1 MQVAPPPSIL
11 DSAPRRRLWGRDRI
25 KEKKDWKAGLWALFF
40 LGPNLILFLIF
51 TAYPV
56 GYGVY
61 ISLYNYSVL
70 KPKKW
75 VGLGNYERFIHHRDT
90 PDLILRS
97 IYYAVGATIPAV
109 VLPLVI
115 AVLLT
120 NAGVATKFFRGLYIL
135 PIVTSAVA
143 AAAVWKWMYAKDFGL
158 INYGLRRVGGHP
170 VDWLFNLE
178 WAMPAVIVMT
188 IWLLLPFNTILYTAG
203 LQEVP
208 RDLYDAAAVDGAS
221 NVQQFRDITIP
232 LITPTTFFVLL
243 ITMIN
248 VLVGG
253 FDIINVLTQGGPL
266 HATDVLIYDIYENA
280 FVNFRLGYASAEAY
294 ILFAAILAV
303 TLFNWGLQ
311 KRWVHYA

>member
-1 MQVAPPPSIL
+1 MQVPPPPSGMT
-11 DSAPRRRLWGRDRI
+11 STPRRKLRNPRRT
-25 KEKKDWKAGLWALFF
+25 KEKRDWKAGLWALVF
-40 LGPNLILFLIF
+40 LGPNLILFLAF

-56 GYGVY
+56 GYGLY

-70 KPKKW
+70 KPKVW
-75 VGLGNYERFIHHRDT
+75 VGLENYDRFIHHPDT
-90 PDLILRS
+90 LDLFKRS

-109 VLPLVI
+109 ILPLVI

-120 NAGVATKFFRGLYIL
+120 NAGVTTKFFRGLYFL
-135 PIVTSAVA
+135 PIVTSSVA

-158 INYGLRRVGGHP
+158 INYGLRSVGGQP
-170 VDWLFNLE
+170 VEWLFNLD

-203 LQEVP
+203 LQDVP

-221 NVQQFRDITIP
+221 KFQQFLGITIP

-253 FDIINVLTQGGPL
+253 FDVINVLTQGGPL
-266 HATDVLIYDIYENA
+266 HATDVLIYDIYVNA
-280 FVNFRLGYASAEAY
+280 FQNFKMGYASAEAY
-294 ILFAAILAV
+294 VLFAAVLVV
-303 TLFNWGLQ
+303 TLFNWALQ
-311 KRWVHYA
+311 KRWVHYG

>member
-1 MQVAPPPSIL
+1 MESTPGRQ
-11 DSAPRRRLWGRDRI
+11 LWKPGRI
-25 KEKKDWKAGLWALFF
+25 KEKKDWKAGLWALLF

-56 GYGVY
+56 AFGLY

-70 KPKKW
+70 KPKRW
-75 VGLGNYERFIHHRDT
+75 VGLANYEQFVHHPQT
-90 PDLILRS
+90 PDLIKRS
-97 IYYAVGATIPAV
+97 IYYAVGATVPAV
-109 VLPLVI
+109 ILPLVI

-120 NAGVATKFFRGLYIL
+120 NAGAATKFFRGLYIL
-135 PIVTSAVA
+135 PIVTSPVA

-158 INYGLRRVGGHP
+158 INYGLRRVGAQP
-170 VDWLFNLE
+170 VDWLFNLN

-221 NVQQFRDITIP
+221 KFQQFRSITIP

-253 FDIINVLTQGGPL
+253 FDVINVLTQGGPL

-280 FVNFRLGYASAEAY
+280 FVNFRMGYASAEAY
-294 ILFAAILAV
+294 VLFAAVLVV
-303 TLFNWGLQ
+303 TLFNWALQ

>member
-1 MQVAPPPSIL
+1 MTST
-11 DSAPRRRLWGRDRI
+11 PRRKLRNPRRT
-25 KEKKDWKAGLWALFF
+25 KEKRDWKAGLWALVF
-40 LGPNLILFLIF
+40 LGPNLILFLAF

-56 GYGVY
+56 GYGLY

-70 KPKKW
+70 KPKVW
-75 VGLGNYERFIHHRDT
+75 VGLENYDRFIHHPET
-90 PDLILRS
+90 LDLFKRS

-109 VLPLVI
+109 ILPLVI

-120 NAGVATKFFRGLYIL
+120 NAGVTTKFFRGLYFL
-135 PIVTSAVA
+135 PIVTSSVA

-158 INYGLRRVGGHP
+158 INYGLRSVGGQP
-170 VDWLFNLE
+170 VDWLFNLD

-203 LQEVP
+203 LQDVP

-221 NVQQFRDITIP
+221 KFQQFLGITIP

-253 FDIINVLTQGGPL
+253 FDVINVLTQGGPL
-266 HATDVLIYDIYENA
+266 HATDVLIYDIYVNA
-280 FVNFRLGYASAEAY
+280 FQNFKMGYASAEAY
-294 ILFAAILAV
+294 VLFAAVLVV
-303 TLFNWGLQ
+303 TLFNWALQ
-311 KRWVHYA
+311 KRWVHYG

>member
-1 MQVAPPPSIL
+1 MQVPPPPSGMT
-11 DSAPRRRLWGRDRI
+11 STPRRKLRNPRRT
-25 KEKKDWKAGLWALFF
+25 KEKRDWKAGLWALVF
-40 LGPNLILFLIF
+40 LGPNLILFLAF

-56 GYGVY
+56 GYGLY

-70 KPKKW
+70 KPKVW
-75 VGLGNYERFIHHRDT
+75 VGLENYDRFIHHPET
-90 PDLILRS
+90 LDLFKRS

-109 VLPLVI
+109 ILPLVI

-120 NAGVATKFFRGLYIL
+120 NAGVTTKFFRGLYFL
-135 PIVTSAVA
+135 PIVTSSVA

-158 INYGLRRVGGHP
+158 INYGLRSVGGQP
-170 VDWLFNLE
+170 VDWLFNLD

-203 LQEVP
+203 LQDVP

-221 NVQQFRDITIP
+221 KFQQFLGITIP

-253 FDIINVLTQGGPL
+253 FDVINVLTQGGPL
-266 HATDVLIYDIYENA
+266 HATDVLIYDIYVNA
-280 FVNFRLGYASAEAY
+280 FQNFKMGYASAEAY
-294 ILFAAILAV
+294 VLFAAVLVV
-303 TLFNWGLQ
+303 TLFNWALQ
-311 KRWVHYA
+311 KRWVHYG